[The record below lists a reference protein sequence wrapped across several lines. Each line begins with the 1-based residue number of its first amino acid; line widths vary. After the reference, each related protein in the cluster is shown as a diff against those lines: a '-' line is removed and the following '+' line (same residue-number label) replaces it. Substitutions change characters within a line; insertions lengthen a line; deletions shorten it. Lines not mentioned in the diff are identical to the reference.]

1 MDFIKIF
8 SCYIDS
14 KTSVNDLFEQIKD
27 GFIKNLEYTK
37 AVSKKLKCSTA
48 SSNETLQIS
57 SYFNE
62 KCMLPVSTLTISN
75 TECSL
80 SDLGLKLHDRNLL
93 SDRFQFSPV
102 PVLNVI
108 VNPHEILKPPNLP
121 IVTYTKRRYGYYH
134 YGQQKMNDSGWGCA
148 YRSMQTLFS
157 WFYLDGRTD
166 VLPPTHEQIQ
176 KTLVSIG
183 DKQKDFIGSRQWIG
197 SFEVQFVLNEL
208 LGIDCK
214 TINVSSGGELES
226 RIPELIDHF
235 ESVGSPIMIGGGVL
249 AHTIVGVAFDD
260 ATREGRFLILD
271 PHYTG
276 HHNINGIKEIVFQRT
291 RGIFENILFI

>member
-1 MDFIKIF
+1 M
-8 SCYIDS
+8 
-14 KTSVNDLFEQIKD
+14 
-27 GFIKNLEYTK
+27 
-37 AVSKKLKCSTA
+37 
-48 SSNETLQIS
+48 
-57 SYFNE
+57 
-62 KCMLPVSTLTISN
+62 TISN

-80 SDLGLKLHDRNLL
+80 GDLGLKFEDRNLL

-176 KTLVSIG
+176 KTLVLIG

-276 HHNINGIKEIVFQRT
+276 HHNINGIKEIVVQRT
-291 RGIFENILFI
+291 RGIFQNIIFKDYLFENCLKTVLKDKGVYWKGADFWNKDAYYNMCLPQL